1 LSPADQLARPDASTM
16 SEHTAEPQ
24 YQDCLTLRDRQG
36 LTSLGLMSSLGW
48 HVDPKRLVF
57 TLSRYKF
64 VAKML
69 SGLASVVEIGSA
81 DAFGSRLVRQEVKRL
96 LVTDFDPVF
105 IEDARTRMDPTW
117 EFECEVHNILDGPL
131 PDRFDGAYALDV
143 IEHIPLDQEDH
154 FMRNMTDSL
163 TEHGVLILGS
173 PSLQSQRFASDYSR
187 AGHVNCKDAP
197 EFKALALRYFH
208 NVFIFS
214 MNDEVVH
221 TGFYPMAQYLF
232 AVCCGRR

>member
-1 LSPADQLARPDASTM
+1 MT
-16 SEHTAEPQ
+16 SERTLEPQ
-24 YQDCLTLRDRQG
+24 YQDCLALRDRQG
-36 LTSLGLMSSLGW
+36 LTSFGLMTNVAW

-69 SGLASVVEIGSA
+69 SGLASVVEVGSA
-81 DAFGSRLVRQEVKRL
+81 DAFGSRIVRQEVERL
-96 LVTDFDPVF
+96 VVSDFDPLF
-105 IEDARTRMDPTW
+105 MEDVRERMDAKW
-117 EFECEVHNILDGPL
+117 DFECLVHDILDAPFSE
-131 PDRFDGAYALDV
+131 RFPGVYALDV
-143 IEHIPLDQEDH
+143 IEHIPIEQEDR
-154 FMRNMTDSL
+154 FMRNMSDSL
-163 TEHGVLILGS
+163 AEHGVLILGS
-173 PSLQSQRFASDYSR
+173 PSLQSQRYASEYSR

-197 EFKALALRYFH
+197 EFKALMQRYFH

-214 MNDEVVH
+214 MNDEIVH